1 MKRGAC
7 AIWEGALM
15 GGAGRLTTDSRLLA
29 DSPFSFTTRFGDAP
43 GTNPEELIAA
53 AHAGCFSMA
62 LAFLLGE
69 AKRAPESIRTAA
81 ELSFEN
87 VGTSWTVTGIH
98 LSVVARVPGM
108 ADPEFQQLAEQAK
121 RGCLVSRLVV
131 VPVTLEARL
140 AAEINDSLRPG

>member
-1 MKRGAC
+1 MKRGAF

-15 GGAGRLTTDSRLLA
+15 RGNGRLTTDSRVLH
-29 DSPFSFTTRFGDAP
+29 DSPYSFTTRFGGAP
-43 GTNPEELIAA
+43 GAPAANPEELIAA

-62 LAFLLGE
+62 LAFLLGD
-69 AKRAPESIRTAA
+69 AKHEPQSIRTAA

-87 VGTSWTVTGIH
+87 VGAAWTVTGIH
-98 LSVVARVPGM
+98 LDVLARVPGI
-108 ADPEFQQLAEQAK
+108 ADPEFQQIAEQAK

-140 AAEINDSLRPG
+140 DARTMAL